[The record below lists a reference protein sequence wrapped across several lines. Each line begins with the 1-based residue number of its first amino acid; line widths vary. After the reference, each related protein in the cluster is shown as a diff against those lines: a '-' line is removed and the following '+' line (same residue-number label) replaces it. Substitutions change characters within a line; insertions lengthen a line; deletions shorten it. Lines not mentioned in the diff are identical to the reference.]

1 MIKYNKG
8 IMIGIISIIL
18 VVVFVSGCTDSA
30 NTDLTKTFSKQGVSF
45 NYPSDW
51 FVMPYDNG
59 SISTDAQV
67 IGLVGP
73 GTDLNYD
80 LAIQKVPSS
89 TIKQVADVTMEMDKL
104 NYNATLINETT
115 TTINGMS
122 ANQIVYTEKD
132 PEISDKK
139 QKYSLYLIQKG
150 SAVYTFQFR
159 AYSVDN
165 FDKYTEISNKIMS
178 TVKIS

>member
-1 MIKYNKG
+1 ML
-8 IMIGIISIIL
+8 GIISIIL

-80 LAIQKVPSS
+80 LAVEKMPSS
-89 TIKQVADVTMEMDKL
+89 TIKQVKDDTMQFDKL
-104 NYNATLINETT
+104 NYNATIINETAT
-115 TTINGMS
+115 TVNGLS
-122 ANQIVYTEKD
+122 AYQVLYTEKD

-150 SAVYTFQFR
+150 SAVYTFEFR

-165 FDKYTEISNKIMS
+165 FDKYTEISNMIMS